1 MPTEATG
8 AHRRIPVVA
17 LCASNTE
24 ANLMSNFCI
33 PREDVEAPASRPVSE
48 DFPEGYWLGLGTSA
62 LLWAILAVGTALI
75 AG

>member
-24 ANLMSNFCI
+24 VNPMSVSCI
-33 PREDVEAPASRPVSE
+33 PHEDVEAPASRPVTE
-48 DFPEGYWLGLGTSA
+48 ALPERYWLGLGTA
-62 LLWAILAVGTALI
+62 TLLWAILAVGTALI